1 MISYFYWGVL
11 PRGTTHREFSKLFIF
26 QHKLFS
32 SWKPR
37 SKCTLKQKWLFEKNP
52 SVFQEY
58 SKEFQVCL
66 WSRPVVKIDKNLTRF
81 GFKKS
86 YYLNILE
93 KSSKNFLEYLKQYS
107 TILNFWPNIRFFDQK
122 MTILLIERININRKI
137 I

>member
-11 PRGTTHREFSKLFIF
+11 PRWTTHREFSKLFIF

-37 SKCTLKQKWLFEKNP
+37 SKCTLNQKWLFEKNP

-81 GFKKS
+81 GFKK
-86 YYLNILE
+86 ILLFKYTRKILKKFFGILK
-93 KSSKNFLEYLKQYS
+93 KSQKYS
-107 TILNFWPNIRFFDQK
+107 IFDQ
-122 MTILLIERININRKI
+122 ILDFLTKKWPFYSLNG
-137 I
+137 

>member
-11 PRGTTHREFSKLFIF
+11 PRGATHREFSKLFIF

-81 GFKKS
+81 GFKK
-86 YYLNILE
+86 ILLF
-93 KSSKNFLEYLKQYS
+93 KYTRKILKKFFRILKKISK
-107 TILNFWPNIRFFDQK
+107 ILNFWPNIRFLTKKRPFYSV
-122 MTILLIERININRKI
+122 NG
-137 I
+137 